1 MTFHSRTAIYYCS
14 MITTVTDIDLDT
26 GYKLTDLE
34 SIDDMTADIEW
45 SIDVV
50 QGAHKVTTS
59 IRVKRIELSY
69 TVVTSTMTSAAT
81 HDDPEEWHDERETIK
96 VTAINGNNGWAI
108 EADEITAT
116 IGGDVFPIKLQI
128 EIEEKKAWLTF

>member
-1 MTFHSRTAIYYCS
+1 

-26 GYKLTDLE
+26 GYLLADLE

-45 SIDVV
+45 SLDVTES
-50 QGAHKVTTS
+50 AHKATTA
-59 IRVKRIELSY
+59 IRVHRIDLSY
-69 TVVTSTMTSAAT
+69 TVVTSTLISHAT

-116 IGGDVFPIKLQI
+116 IGGDVFPVKLQI